1 VTPAAVLR
9 ELALIA
15 VVTTVWTAL
24 VMLMLERDR
33 KRMERRKRNDEVSDE
48 VATGRTEN
56 PAPCSSSNET
66 SALAGAPQGRS
77 DAL

>member
-1 VTPAAVLR
+1 MTPAELLR

-15 VVTTVWTAL
+15 LVMVAWTTL

-33 KRMERRKRNDEVSDE
+33 KRAERRALHDEVSDE

-56 PAPCSSSNET
+56 PAPCSSSNEK
-66 SALAGAPQGRS
+66 SALAGAPQGRT
-77 DAL
+77 DA